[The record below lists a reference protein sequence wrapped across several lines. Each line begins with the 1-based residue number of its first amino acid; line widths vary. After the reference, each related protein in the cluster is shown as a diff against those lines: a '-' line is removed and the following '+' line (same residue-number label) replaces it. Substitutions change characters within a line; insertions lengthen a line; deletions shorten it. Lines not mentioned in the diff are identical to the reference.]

1 VFEESAK
8 DADFEEVVLDSTIV
22 RAHQHVAGAP
32 KQAIRR
38 WGRSKPH
45 RTVLLSHETLS
56 EESNP
61 GINNLGAEYGLAIG
75 QEAQLATAYQRLSE
89 SLQTEVGADQ
99 AEIKMLQGQL
109 KVTLFNELLFLC
121 YVVAILVWRVLR
133 DRIVTLDTLAC
144 AACAYIFLGVV
155 WGDLYVLVEY
165 WRPGSFNIPSSFAIG
180 PERDLR
186 AALMYFSFIT
196 LTTVAY
202 GTIHPTDPGVGMLCA
217 AEALIGQLYLA
228 IMIARMVGLHIAER
242 TR

>member
-1 VFEESAK
+1 MA
-8 DADFEEVVLDSTIV
+8 AVVLL
-22 RAHQHVAGAP
+22 A
-32 KQAIRR
+32 
-38 WGRSKPH
+38 
-45 RTVLLSHETLS
+45 VLLVVGLRRATLALFMPALIAQVMAS
-56 EESNP
+56 Y
-61 GINNLGAEYGLAIG
+61 LGTSSILVAS
-75 QEAQLATAYQRLSE
+75 ATFR
-89 SLQTEVGADQ
+89 
-99 AEIKMLQGQL
+99 
-109 KVTLFNELLFLC
+109 LLFLC